1 MYHVQLQTEDAALNK
16 MGDMFQKGVWD
27 KYEQVTIC
35 HQVCCGGGGGHLPVE
50 GIGLSPLLNTLFS
63 QHCKSTHMRI
73 NT

>member
-35 HQVCCGGGGGHLPVE
+35 HQVCCGGGGG
-50 GIGLSPLLNTLFS
+50 ICLL
-63 QHCKSTHMRI
+63 RE
-73 NT
+73 